1 MAEPA
6 AARLAEWA
14 CGLEPGAADLELA
27 QRALLDTV
35 AVMYAARQDPLRDVL
50 EPLSQAGR
58 WAALAHVLDYD
69 DLHLPSTTHVS
80 AVCVPAAL
88 AADGGA
94 RAYLAG
100 AGVMARLGAAL
111 GWDHYRAGWHATCTA
126 GAPGAAASAALARG
140 LDADR
145 TAVAIALSIASAGGV
160 QRAFGT
166 AAKSLQVAAAVEAGL
181 RAAALA
187 EAGASADVRAL
198 DDWARLV
205 RGDPEA
211 VDTSGP
217 AVPGGLAIKLY
228 PCCYALQR
236 PIAAVPPTDPDQVR
250 AVLVS
255 TPASALTPLIHHRP
269 HTGLEAKFSLEYGIA
284 AALLDGHPG
293 LDSFTDAAVRRPDA
307 GRLVEAVKVE
317 PQPGGDDLLAGSV
330 AVSVELRSGQSLE
343 RSLDLPPG
351 SPQRPPTDDQLR
363 SKLAACAPGAADELA
378 RLTWDTAPG
387 FLRADGNLSDGS

>member
-1 MAEPA
+1 
-6 AARLAEWA
+6 
-14 CGLEPGAADLELA
+14 
-27 QRALLDTV
+27 
-35 AVMYAARQDPLRDVL
+35 
-50 EPLSQAGR
+50 
-58 WAALAHVLDYD
+58 
-69 DLHLPSTTHVS
+69 
-80 AVCVPAAL
+80 
-88 AADGGA
+88 
-94 RAYLAG
+94 
-100 AGVMARLGAAL
+100 
-111 GWDHYRAGWHATCTA
+111 
-126 GAPGAAASAALARG
+126 
-140 LDADR
+140 
-145 TAVAIALSIASAGGV
+145 V

-198 DDWARLV
+198 ADWARLV

-236 PIAAVPPTDPDQVR
+236 PIAAVPPTEPDQVR
-250 AVLVS
+250 VVRVS

-293 LDSFTDAAVRRPDA
+293 LDSFTDAAVRRPEA
-307 GRLVEAVKVE
+307 GRLVEAVTVE

-330 AVSVELRSGQSLE
+330 AVSIELRSGQTLDS
-343 RSLDLPPG
+343 SLDLPPG

-378 RLTWDTAPG
+378 PLTWDTAPG
-387 FLRADGNLSDGS
+387 FLRADGTLSGGS